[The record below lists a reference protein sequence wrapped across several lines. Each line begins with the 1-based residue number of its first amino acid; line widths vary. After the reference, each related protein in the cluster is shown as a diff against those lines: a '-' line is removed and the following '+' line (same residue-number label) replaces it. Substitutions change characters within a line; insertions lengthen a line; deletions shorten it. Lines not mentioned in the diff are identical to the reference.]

1 MDLFDDDTAPRR
13 LQMPGADVVYHPAF
27 DLGASPDEALEG
39 LRDAIPWIQQDT
51 GWGPEPR
58 LTSWHADGGISYTY
72 SGRTMTALPLTPLLD
87 VIRRAVE
94 AASGARYNSVLLNQ
108 YRSGQDSIGFH
119 ADDERGVGPT
129 IASVSLGAERV
140 FEMRPNRRTGG
151 IRPVKIALG
160 HGSLLVM
167 AGDTQ
172 RNWKHGIRK
181 TDDAGMRINLTF
193 RWTDR
198 T

>member
-1 MDLFDDDTAPRR
+1 MDLFEDDTAPRR

-27 DLGASPDEALEG
+27 DMGMPADEALAG
-39 LRDAIPWIQQDT
+39 LRDGIPWIQQDT
-51 GWGPEPR
+51 PRGPEPR
-58 LTSWHADGGISYTY
+58 LTSWHADDGISYTY
-72 SGRTMTALPLTPLLD
+72 SGRTMTAQPLTPLLD
-87 VIRRAVE
+87 VVRRSVE
-94 AASGARYNSVLLNQ
+94 EASGARYNSVLLNR

-140 FEMRPNRRTGG
+140 FELRPNTRGG
-151 IRPVKIALG
+151 GARPIRIALA

-167 AGDTQ
+167 SGDTQ
-172 RNWKHGIRK
+172 RNWRHGIRK
-181 TDDAGMRINLTF
+181 TRKAGMRINLTF

>member
-13 LQMPGADVVYHPAF
+13 LQMQGADVVYHRAF
-27 DLGASPDEALEG
+27 NMGMTPDDALEG
-39 LRDAIPWIQQDT
+39 LREGIPWIQQDT

-87 VIRRAVE
+87 EIRSAVE
-94 AASGARYNSVLLNQ
+94 TASGARYNSVLLNQ

-119 ADDERGVGPT
+119 ADDEPGVAPT

-140 FEMRPNRRTGG
+140 FELRPNRRGG
-151 IRPVKIALG
+151 GVRPVRIALA

-167 AGDTQ
+167 SGDTQ

-181 TDDAGMRINLTF
+181 TDETGMRINLTF